1 MVDQESRSYRPR
13 RAFIE
18 PEAEPTPPPAP
29 DPAPA
34 PATVSRPAAPNF
46 DDEDAPKPLY
56 RDEYLPRTLYHPE
69 RTANGSET
77 AAAPVVNG
85 GAFAANGETTP
96 VNGGA
101 AQPPAAPPRPDAND
115 VGSDDTAI
123 RSFTFAPRTRR
134 TADEA
139 TTILA
144 RSGSTARGRYAPSG
158 PSGPDDLDEGE
169 DEDDSRPIGER
180 ARWALAIGVVAAVVV
195 LGLAIGYA
203 VLGLGDDNKGTVPP
217 PAETAGSVGPGPTT
231 SVSEPPM
238 TNGGALLTNDLMLSA
253 AQAKP
258 LDPKRTWK
266 ESLTQRGG
274 SEDAPVPAC
283 FGVEPPDGQ
292 PVSQQKILRVLS
304 SSGKSA
310 PSALHDATAYATAE
324 EAAQAY
330 AVTSRTLGT
339 CPAAGA
345 WLASGRVVR
354 GVGEQA
360 TGVTVAVKNGDA
372 TEWHSV
378 VISRTGRVLNILD
391 VSKSADAIAPAT
403 VAGVLTDVIAKQCG
417 PAGGKCGGQALVRVG
432 PPPLGG
438 DQPGYLAAGDL
449 PPVAGSVSPWNAAPV
464 ELPQE
469 DFVGASCE
477 NVDWSTVAAE
487 ARSSRVYLHP
497 DSGTSYFGVN
507 QIVLTLKDEKSA
519 KALVEKIKT
528 NLEEC
533 KERRLTATVSDPKK
547 VRGIGT
553 KATAIT
559 GYTATV
565 EQKGT
570 QGSDEFRVGIVQAGT
585 KVAYSF
591 ANPKGDFDFTD
602 AQWNTISVRAGE
614 RVTQAP

>member
-29 DPAPA
+29 DPAPR
-34 PATVSRPAAPNF
+34 RPRSAARP
-46 DDEDAPKPLY
+46 
-56 RDEYLPRTLYHPE
+56 PRTSTTRMHRSRCTATSTCRGRSTTPNARPTGARQPRRRWSTAE
-69 RTANGSET
+69 RAPTAND
-77 AAAPVVNG
+77 A
-85 GAFAANGETTP
+85 

-134 TADEA
+134 TADET

-217 PAETAGSVGPGPTT
+217 PAETPARWARRRRPASP
-231 SVSEPPM
+231 SRR

-266 ESLTQRGG
+266 EALTQRGA

-310 PSALHDATAYATAE
+310 PSALHDATAYATPE
-324 EAAQAY
+324 EAVAGLRRG
-330 AVTSRTLGT
+330 VPTLGT
-339 CPAAGA
+339 CPAAG
-345 WLASGRVVR
+345 R
-354 GVGEQA
+354 G
-360 TGVTVAVKNGDA
+360 
-372 TEWHSV
+372 S
-378 VISRTGRVLNILD
+378 L
-391 VSKSADAIAPAT
+391 
-403 VAGVLTDVIAKQCG
+403 G
-417 PAGGKCGGQALVRVG
+417 PGG
-432 PPPLGG
+432 
-438 DQPGYLAAGDL
+438 
-449 PPVAGSVSPWNAAPV
+449 
-464 ELPQE
+464 
-469 DFVGASCE
+469 
-477 NVDWSTVAAE
+477 
-487 ARSSRVYLHP
+487 AR
-497 DSGTSYFGVN
+497 
-507 QIVLTLKDEKSA
+507 
-519 KALVEKIKT
+519 
-528 NLEEC
+528 
-533 KERRLTATVSDPKK
+533 RR
-547 VRGIGT
+547 
-553 KATAIT
+553 
-559 GYTATV
+559 
-565 EQKGT
+565 
-570 QGSDEFRVGIVQAGT
+570 
-585 KVAYSF
+585 
-591 ANPKGDFDFTD
+591 
-602 AQWNTISVRAGE
+602 
-614 RVTQAP
+614 

>member
-56 RDEYLPRTLYHPE
+56 RDEYLPRTLYRPE
-69 RTANGSET
+69 RTSNGSET
-77 AAAPVVNG
+77 IATPVVNG
-85 GAFAANGETTP
+85 GA
-96 VNGGA
+96 VS
-101 AQPPAAPPRPDAND
+101 PPAAPPRPDADD

-134 TADEA
+134 TGDET
-139 TTILA
+139 TTILT
-144 RSGSTARGRYAPSG
+144 RSGSTARGRMAPSG

-169 DEDDSRPIGER
+169 DAEDSRPIGER

-203 VLGLGDDNKGTVPP
+203 VLGLGEENQGTAPP
-217 PAETAGSVGPGPTT
+217 AAETAGSVGPAPTT
-231 SVSEPPM
+231 SASEPPT

-266 ESLTQRGG
+266 ETLTQRGA

-283 FGVEPPDGQ
+283 FGVEPPNGQ

-304 SSGKSA
+304 SNGKSA
-310 PSALHDATAYATAE
+310 PSALHDATAYPTPA

-330 AVTSRTLGT
+330 AAVSRTLGT
-339 CPAAGA
+339 CSAAGA
-345 WLASGRVVR
+345 WIASGRVVR

-360 TGVTVAVKNGDA
+360 VGTTVAVKNGNA
-372 TEWHSV
+372 TVWHSV
-378 VISRTGRVLNILD
+378 VISRTGRVLNVLD
-391 VSKSADAIAPAT
+391 VSSPVDAVSPAKVAT
-403 VAGVLTDVIAKQCG
+403 VLTGVTAKQCG
-417 PAGGKCGGQALVRVG
+417 PAGGKCGGEAQVRVG

-438 DQPGYLAAGDL
+438 DQPGFLAAGDL
-449 PPVAGSVSPWNAAPV
+449 PPVASSVSPWNAAPV

-469 DFVGASCE
+469 DFVGSSCE
-477 NVDWSTVAAE
+477 NVDWSTIAAE

-507 QIVLTLKDEKSA
+507 QIVLTLKDEKA
-519 KALVEKIKT
+519 ATGLVEKIKT
-528 NLEEC
+528 NLAKC

-547 VRGIGT
+547 VGGVGT
-553 KATAIT
+553 KGTAIA
-559 GYTATV
+559 GYTAMV

-614 RVTQAP
+614 RVTQVT